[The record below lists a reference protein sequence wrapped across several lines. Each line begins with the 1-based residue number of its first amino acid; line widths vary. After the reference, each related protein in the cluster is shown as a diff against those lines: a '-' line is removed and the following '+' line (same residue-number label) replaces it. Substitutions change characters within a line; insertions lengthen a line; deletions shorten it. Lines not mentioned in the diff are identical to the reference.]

1 MVHFEAAMSALHKTS
16 ARASRML
23 AVQRA
28 STKSADEWIEVNSR
42 VNTEDVSVLLASQKL
57 LDDRAKILKRRQDA
71 VFKHAQNLSDLT
83 SIDPR
88 QRAKYDNYA
97 AILHAAATLRAVSFQ
112 ALDPVFIGT
121 VNAANPEA
129 DVPEVRPEPEAAT
142 VEPEVSKPEV
152 SKPEVSKPEASKPE
166 ASKPPKANPKKANLV
181 RSAMELND
189 FKFTTLEQCT
199 SLKRAAE
206 FYMNKDDILA
216 VIKKKPELASRISN
230 VLPRYTKATKDE
242 LCAAIFDVSPK

>member
-97 AILHAAATLRAVSFQ
+97 AILHAAATLRAASFQ

-121 VNAANPEA
+121 VNAANPEVE
-129 DVPEVRPEPEAAT
+129 VPKPDAAT

-152 SKPEVSKPEASKPE
+152 SKPEVSKPEVSKPE

>member
-1 MVHFEAAMSALHKTS
+1 
-16 ARASRML
+16 
-23 AVQRA
+23 
-28 STKSADEWIEVNSR
+28 
-42 VNTEDVSVLLASQKL
+42 VSVLLASQKL